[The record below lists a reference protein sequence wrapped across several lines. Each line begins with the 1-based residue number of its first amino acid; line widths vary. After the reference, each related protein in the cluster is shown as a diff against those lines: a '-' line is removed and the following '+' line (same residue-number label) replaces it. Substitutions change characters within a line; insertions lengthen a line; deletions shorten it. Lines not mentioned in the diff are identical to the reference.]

1 MFVFENV
8 SKFFGGL
15 AAVQNV
21 SFEVNPGETM
31 GLIGPNGAGKTTIFN
46 LINGFY
52 KPTHGKVF
60 FQGKD
65 ITGKKPYHICDLG
78 IARTFQ
84 VVKPMPRMTVLE
96 NVMVGAFARVHMKT
110 EAEKIALEALEFT
123 GLIHKKDFLSK
134 NLTIGDR
141 KRLELTRALA
151 TKPTLLLLDEVAA
164 GLNPTE
170 SEQTIGIIQKIRQQ
184 GTTIIIVEHVMKV
197 IMTLSDRI
205 MVLHYGEKIS
215 EGKPQEIAKDPR
227 VIEAY
232 LGEAYA

>member
-96 NVMVGAFARVHMKT
+96 NVMVGAFARVHLKT

-123 GLIHKKDFLSK
+123 DLIRKKDFLSK

-215 EGKPQEIAKDPR
+215 EGKPQDIAKDPR

>member
-1 MFVFENV
+1 MFTFKEVT
-8 SKFFGGL
+8 KFFGGL

-21 SFEVNPGETM
+21 SFEVNPGEVM

-46 LINGFY
+46 LINGFF
-52 KPTHGKVF
+52 KPTSGRIF

-65 ITGKKPYHICDLG
+65 ITGKKPYHICHMG
-78 IARTFQ
+78 IGRTFQ

-96 NVMVGAFARVHMKT
+96 NVMVGAFARVHLKT
-110 EAEKIALEALEFT
+110 EAEKIALETLEFT
-123 GLIHKKDFLSK
+123 GLINKKDFLAK

-141 KRLELTRALA
+141 KRLELARALA

-170 SEQTIGIIQKIRQQ
+170 SDQTIEIIKKIREQ

-215 EGKPQEIAKDPR
+215 EGPPQQIANDPK